1 VRINTPFIIESVVFD
16 GSGVFMSFNI
26 AVAGLKASHKRLEV
40 AGNNI
45 ANVGTAGFKSSR
57 AEFSAVYAS
66 THLGGGAAA
75 GSGVSLAN
83 VSQDFSAGA
92 VLSGQGRQ
100 LDMRIQG
107 KGFFVM
113 SDDGALSYSR
123 AGAFQKDANDFV
135 IDNHGSRLQGYGVNA
150 KGEVISGVRTDLK
163 IDTANLSP
171 KATSTVG
178 QTINLD
184 ASAPSLAALPVFDP
198 NDARTYTR
206 VHGQTIQDAGV
217 PAVQEVT
224 GKDSQGN
231 VVIVT
236 PAQAAIAPQDHELKQ
251 YFVRADDNQWTS
263 YVLIDGVN
271 PLDPAVRTP
280 LQMGLNKSP
289 GGNVAL
295 STASAFIDKVSDTEL
310 ALRNWIPA
318 HNVNGN
324 WSVSGAASGGP
335 VSLMLTDGGK
345 PLLDDADAL
354 MTRPLPTFDRND
366 ITTYN
371 KTFPST
377 VYDSLGN
384 RHELDQYFIKDG
396 NNSWKLHVL
405 VNGRNPVDPSRTD
418 PLTASVVFDSA
429 GGVQSLVG
437 GPGLA
442 ASNGKLTVAGW
453 VPSKLEDTKKGER
466 WIANGAAGNVD
477 GIAID
482 LNKLTQHNAE
492 TARVSPQI
500 DGHASGHIVG
510 LTIDGKGVLSASFDN
525 GLHRKI
531 GQVMLATFA
540 NEQGLQPTSETR
552 WRETYDSGVAEY
564 DAAGTG
570 SLGAVISGSLEGS
583 NVQLTDELVELIQA
597 QTSYQANSKT
607 LSTEA
612 EIMQTLIRAT

>member
-1 VRINTPFIIESVVFD
+1 
-16 GSGVFMSFNI
+16 MSFNI

-66 THLGGGAAA
+66 THLGGGAAD
-75 GSGVSLAN
+75 GSGVRVAN
-83 VSQDFSAGA
+83 VSQNFSAGA
-92 VLSGQGRQ
+92 VLAGQGRQ
-100 LDMRIQG
+100 LDLRIEG

-113 SDDGALSYSR
+113 SDDGALTYSR
-123 AGAFQKDANDFV
+123 AGAFEKDANDFV
-135 IDNHGSRLQGYGVNA
+135 IDNHGSRLQGYGIND
-150 KGEVISGVRTDLK
+150 KGEVMSGVRTDLK
-163 IDTANLSP
+163 IDTANMSP
-171 KATSTVG
+171 KATTTVG
-178 QTINLD
+178 QIINLNS
-184 ASAPSLAALPVFDP
+184 SAPSLAALPVFDP
-198 NDARTYTR
+198 ADASTYTR

-217 PAVQEVT
+217 PAVKEVT
-224 GKDSQGN
+224 ATDSQGN
-231 VVIVT
+231 IVVVT
-236 PAQAAIAPQDHELKQ
+236 PAKAAIAPQDHDLKQ
-251 YFVRADDNQWTS
+251 YFVRTDDNQWAS

-271 PLDPAVRTP
+271 PLDPTTRSP
-280 LQMGLNKSP
+280 LQIGLTKTP
-289 GGNVAL
+289 AGNVTL

-310 ALRNWIPA
+310 ALRNWTPA

-324 WSVSGAASGGP
+324 WSVSGAANAGP
-335 VSLMLTDGGK
+335 VKLPLIDGAAS
-345 PLLDDADAL
+345 LLDDTDPL
-354 MTRPLPTFDRND
+354 MARPVPLFDRND
-366 ITTYN
+366 ITTFN

-384 RHELDQYFIKDG
+384 RHELDQYFVEDG

-405 VNGRNPVDPSRTD
+405 VNGRNPADPSRTD
-418 PLTASVVFDSA
+418 PLTASVVFDSS
-429 GGVQSLVG
+429 GRVQSMVG

-442 ASNGKLTVAGW
+442 ASNGKLTLAGW
-453 VPSKLEDTKKGER
+453 VPSKLESSQKGGR

-477 GIAID
+477 GITID

-492 TARVSPQI
+492 TARISPQI
-500 DGHASGHIVG
+500 DGHSSGQIVG
-510 LTIDGKGVLSASFDN
+510 LVIDGKGVMSASFDN

-540 NEQGLQPTSETR
+540 NEQGLQPISNTR
-552 WRETYDSGVAEY
+552 WRETHDSGVAEY

-570 SLGAVISGSLEGS
+570 SLGAVISGALEGS

>member
-1 VRINTPFIIESVVFD
+1 
-16 GSGVFMSFNI
+16 MSFNI

-57 AEFSAVYAS
+57 PEFSAVYAS
-66 THLGGGAAA
+66 THLGGGTAA
-75 GSGVSLAN
+75 GSGVQVAN
-83 VSQDFSAGA
+83 VSQDFSAGT
-92 VLSGQGRQ
+92 VLSSQGRQ

-123 AGAFQKDANDFV
+123 AGAFQKDANDYV

-150 KGEVISGVRTDLK
+150 TGEILSGVRTDLR
-163 IDTANLSP
+163 IDTANMSP
-171 KATSTVG
+171 KATSSVG

-184 ASAPSLAALPVFDP
+184 SSAPSLAALPVFNPD
-198 NDARTYTR
+198 DARTYTR
-206 VHGQTIQDAGV
+206 VHTQTVQDAGV
-217 PAVQEVT
+217 PEVKEVT
-224 GKDSQGN
+224 GTDSQGN
-231 VVIVT
+231 VVVLT
-236 PAQAAIAPQDHELKQ
+236 PAKAAIAPQDHELRQ
-251 YFVRADDNQWTS
+251 YFVRTDDNQWTS
-263 YVLIDGVN
+263 YLLIDGVN
-271 PLDPAVRTP
+271 PLDPTTRSP
-280 LQMGLNKSP
+280 LQIGLTKSP
-289 GGNVAL
+289 SGNVVL
-295 STASAFIDKVSDTEL
+295 STASAAIDKVSDTEL
-310 ALRNWIPA
+310 ALRDWKPA
-318 HNVNGN
+318 HNVNGSWN
-324 WSVSGAASGGP
+324 ASGAASTGSI
-335 VSLMLTDGGK
+335 SLPLVDGAT

-354 MTRPLPTFDRND
+354 MTRPVPPFDLTD

-371 KTFPST
+371 KTFPSS

-384 RHELDQYFIKDG
+384 RHALDQYFVKDG

-405 VNGRNPVDPSRTD
+405 VNGRNPTDPSRTD
-418 PLTASVVFDSA
+418 PLTASVVFDSN

-442 ASNGKLTVAGW
+442 ASNGTLTLEGW
-453 VPSKLEDTKKGER
+453 VPSKMEDANKGGR

-477 GIAID
+477 GITID
-482 LNKLTQHNAE
+482 FNKLTQHNAE
-492 TARVSPQI
+492 TARISPQI

-510 LTIDGKGVLSASFDN
+510 LVIDGKGVMSASFDN

-531 GQVMLATFA
+531 GQVMLASFA
-540 NEQGLQPTSETR
+540 NEQGLQPTSNTR
-552 WRETYDSGVAEY
+552 WRETHDSGVAEY

-612 EIMQTLIRAT
+612 ELMQTLIRAT

>member
-1 VRINTPFIIESVVFD
+1 
-16 GSGVFMSFNI
+16 MSFNI
-26 AVAGLKASHKRLEV
+26 AVSGLKASHKRLEV

-57 AEFSAVYAS
+57 PEFSAVYAS

-75 GSGVSLAN
+75 GSGVQVVN
-83 VSQDFSAGA
+83 VSQNFSAGSI
-92 VLSGQGRQ
+92 LGGQGRQ

-123 AGAFQKDANDFV
+123 AGAFEKDANDFV
-135 IDNHGSRLQGYGVNA
+135 VDSHGSRLQGYGVNA
-150 KGEVISGVRTDLK
+150 NGEIASGVRTDLK
-163 IDTANLSP
+163 IDTANMAP
-171 KATSTVG
+171 KATSKIG

-184 ASAPSLAALPVFDP
+184 SSAASLAALPVFDP
-198 NDARTYTR
+198 NDPRTYTR
-206 VHGQTIQDAGV
+206 VRTQTIQDAGV
-217 PAVQEVT
+217 PAVKAVT
-224 GKDSQGN
+224 GTDSQGN
-231 VVIVT
+231 VVIIT
-236 PAQAAIAPQDHELKQ
+236 PAKAAVPPQNHALKQ
-251 YFVRADDNQWTS
+251 YFVRTDGNQWTS
-263 YVLIDGVN
+263 HVLIDGVN
-271 PLDPAVRTP
+271 PLDPATRSP
-280 LQMGLNKSP
+280 LQMALIKSP
-289 GGNVAL
+289 GGSVVL
-295 STASAFIDKVSDTEL
+295 STVSAAIDKVSDTEL
-310 ALRNWIPA
+310 ALRNWVPA

-324 WSVSGAASGGP
+324 WTASGAANTGP
-335 VSLMLTDGGK
+335 VSLPLMDG
-345 PLLDDADAL
+345 PAPMLDDADPL
-354 MTRPLPTFDRND
+354 MPRPVPPFDRMD

-384 RHELDQYFIKDG
+384 RHSLDQYFVKDG
-396 NNSWKLHVL
+396 SNSWKLHVL
-405 VNGRNPVDPSRTD
+405 VNGRHPADPSRTD
-418 PLTASVVFDSA
+418 PLTASVVFDSN

-437 GPGLA
+437 GPGFA

-453 VPSKLEDTKKGER
+453 VPSKQENAQAGGR
-466 WIANGAAGNVD
+466 WVGNGAAGNVD
-477 GIAID
+477 GITLD
-482 LNKLTQHNAE
+482 LNRLTQHNAE

-510 LTIDGKGVLSASFDN
+510 LLIDPKGIMSASFDN

-540 NEQGLQPTSETR
+540 NEQGLQPTSNTR
-552 WRETYDSGVAEY
+552 WKETHDSGVAEY

-570 SLGAVISGSLEGS
+570 SLGSVISGSLEGS

-612 EIMQTLIRAT
+612 EMMQTLIRAT

>member
-1 VRINTPFIIESVVFD
+1 
-16 GSGVFMSFNI
+16 MSFNI

-57 AEFSAVYAS
+57 PEFSAVYAS
-66 THLGGGAAA
+66 THLGGGTAA
-75 GSGVSLAN
+75 GSGVQVAN

-92 VLSGQGRQ
+92 VLSSQGRQ
-100 LDMRIQG
+100 LDMRVQG

-123 AGAFQKDANDFV
+123 AGAFQKDANDYV

-150 KGEVISGVRTDLK
+150 KGEILSGVRTDLR
-163 IDTANLSP
+163 IDTANMSP
-171 KATSTVG
+171 KATSSVG

-184 ASAPSLAALPVFDP
+184 SSAPSLAALPVFNPD
-198 NDARTYTR
+198 DARTYTR
-206 VHGQTIQDAGV
+206 VHTQTVQDAGV
-217 PAVQEVT
+217 PEVKEVT
-224 GKDSQGN
+224 GTDSQGN
-231 VVIVT
+231 VVVLT
-236 PAQAAIAPQDHELKQ
+236 PAKAAVAPQDHELRQ
-251 YFVRADDNQWTS
+251 YFVRTDDNQWTS
-263 YVLIDGVN
+263 YLLIDGVN
-271 PLDPAVRTP
+271 PLDPTTRSP
-280 LQMGLNKSP
+280 LQIGLTKSP
-289 GGNVAL
+289 SGNVVL
-295 STASAFIDKVSDTEL
+295 STASAAIDKVSDTEL
-310 ALRNWIPA
+310 ALRDWKPA
-318 HNVNGN
+318 HNINGSWN
-324 WSVSGAASGGP
+324 ASGAASTGSI
-335 VSLMLTDGGK
+335 SLPLVDGAT

-354 MTRPLPTFDRND
+354 MTRPVPPFDLTD

-371 KTFPST
+371 KTFPSS

-384 RHELDQYFIKDG
+384 RHALDQYFVKDG

-405 VNGRNPVDPSRTD
+405 VNGRNPADPSRTD
-418 PLTASVVFDSA
+418 PLTASVVFDSN

-442 ASNGKLTVAGW
+442 ASNGTLTLEGW
-453 VPSKLEDTKKGER
+453 VPSKMEDANKGGR

-477 GIAID
+477 GITID
-482 LNKLTQHNAE
+482 FNKLTQHNAE
-492 TARVSPQI
+492 TARISPQI

-510 LTIDGKGVLSASFDN
+510 LVIDGKGVMSASFDN

-531 GQVMLATFA
+531 GQVMLASFA
-540 NEQGLQPTSETR
+540 NEQGLQPTSNTR
-552 WRETYDSGVAEY
+552 WRETHDSGVAEY

-612 EIMQTLIRAT
+612 ELMQTLIRAT

>member
-1 VRINTPFIIESVVFD
+1 
-16 GSGVFMSFNI
+16 MSFNI

-75 GSGVSLAN
+75 GSGVQLAN
-83 VSQDFSAGA
+83 VSQDFSAGG
-92 VLSGQGRQ
+92 VLSSQGRQ

-123 AGAFQKDANDFV
+123 AGAFQKDANDYV

-150 KGEVISGVRTDLK
+150 KGEVISGVRTDLR
-163 IDTANLSP
+163 IDTANMSP

-184 ASAPSLAALPVFDP
+184 SSAPSLAALPVFDP
-198 NDARTYTR
+198 DDARTYTR
-206 VHGQTIQDAGV
+206 VRTQTVQDAGV
-217 PAVQEVT
+217 PEITEVT
-224 GKDSQGN
+224 GTDGQGN
-231 VVIVT
+231 AVVLT
-236 PAQAAIAPQDHELKQ
+236 PGKPAIAPQDHELQ
-251 YFVRADDNQWTS
+251 HYFVRADDNQWTS
-263 YVLIDGVN
+263 YLLIDGVN
-271 PLDPAVRTP
+271 PLDPTTRSP
-280 LQMGLNKSP
+280 LQMGLTTSP
-289 GGNVAL
+289 SGNVVL
-295 STASAFIDKVSDTEL
+295 STASAAIDKVSDTEL
-310 ALRNWIPA
+310 ALRNWKPA
-318 HNVNGN
+318 HNVNGQ
-324 WSVSGAASGGP
+324 WSVSGAASAGP
-335 VSLMLTDGGK
+335 ISLPLVDGAT
-345 PLLDDADAL
+345 PLLDEADAL
-354 MTRPLPTFDRND
+354 MTRPVPTFDRTD
-366 ITTYN
+366 TTTYN
-371 KTFPST
+371 KTFPSS

-384 RHELDQYFIKDG
+384 RHELDQYFVKDG

-405 VNGRNPVDPSRTD
+405 VNGRNPADPSRTD
-418 PLTASVVFDSA
+418 PLTASVVFDSH

-437 GPGLA
+437 GPGLS
-442 ASNGKLTVAGW
+442 ASNGKLTLAGW
-453 VPSKLEDTKKGER
+453 VPSRMEGVNKGGS
-466 WIANGAAGNVD
+466 WIANGAAGNAE
-477 GIAID
+477 GISID

-492 TARVSPQI
+492 TARISPQI

-510 LTIDGKGVLSASFDN
+510 LVIDGKGIMSASFDN

-531 GQVMLATFA
+531 GQVMLASFA
-540 NEQGLQPTSETR
+540 NEQGLQPTSNTR
-552 WRETYDSGVAEY
+552 WRETHDSGVAEY

-612 EIMQTLIRAT
+612 ELMQTLIRAT

>member
-1 VRINTPFIIESVVFD
+1 
-16 GSGVFMSFNI
+16 MSFNI
-26 AVAGLKASHKRLEV
+26 AVAGLKASHNRLEV

-75 GSGVSLAN
+75 GSGVQLAN
-83 VSQDFSAGA
+83 VSQNFSAGA

-123 AGAFQKDANDFV
+123 AGAFQKDADDFV
-135 IDNHGSRLQGYGVNA
+135 IDNHGSRLQGYGVNE

-163 IDTANLSP
+163 IDTANMSP
-171 KATSTVG
+171 KATTAMG

-184 ASAPSLAALPVFDP
+184 SSAPSLAALPVFDP

-206 VHGQTIQDAGV
+206 VRTQTIKDAGV
-217 PAVQEVT
+217 PEIKEVT
-224 GKDSQGN
+224 STDGQGN

-236 PAQAAIAPQDHELKQ
+236 PARPAIAPQDHELKQ
-251 YFVRADDNQWTS
+251 YFVRSEDNQWTS

-271 PLDPAVRTP
+271 PLDPTTLSP
-280 LQMGLNKSP
+280 LQMGLTKTP
-289 GGNVAL
+289 GGNVVL
-295 STASAFIDKVSDTEL
+295 STASAAIDKVSDTEM
-310 ALRNWIPA
+310 ALRNWKPA

-324 WSVSGAASGGP
+324 WTASGVASAGP
-335 VSLMLTDGGK
+335 VSLPLTDGAA
-345 PLLDDADAL
+345 PLLDDTDAL
-354 MTRPLPTFDRND
+354 MTRPVPTFDRTD

-384 RHELDQYFIKDG
+384 RHELDQYFVKDG

-405 VNGRNPVDPSRTD
+405 VNGRHPADPSRTD
-418 PLTASVVFDSA
+418 PLTASVVFDSN

-453 VPSKLEDTKKGER
+453 VPSKVEGGR
-466 WIANGAAGNVD
+466 WIANGAAGNID
-477 GIAID
+477 GITID

-492 TARVSPQI
+492 TARISPQI
-500 DGHASGHIVG
+500 DGHAAGHIVG
-510 LTIDGKGVLSASFDN
+510 LVIDGKGVMSASFDN

-540 NEQGLQPTSETR
+540 NEQGLQPSSNTR
-552 WRETYDSGVAEY
+552 WRETHDSGVAEY
-564 DAAGTG
+564 GAAGTA

-612 EIMQTLIRAT
+612 EMMQTLIRAT

>member
-1 VRINTPFIIESVVFD
+1 
-16 GSGVFMSFNI
+16 MSFSI

-66 THLGGGAAA
+66 THLGGGTAA
-75 GSGVSLAN
+75 GSGVQLAN
-83 VSQDFSAGA
+83 VSQDFSAGGI
-92 VLSGQGRQ
+92 LSSSGRQ

-123 AGAFQKDANDFV
+123 AGAFQRDANDYV

-150 KGEVISGVRTDLK
+150 KGEVISGVRTDLR
-163 IDTANLSP
+163 IDTANMSP

-184 ASAPSLAALPVFDP
+184 SSAASLAALPAFDP
-198 NDARTYTR
+198 DDARTYTR
-206 VHGQTIQDAGV
+206 VRTQTVQDAGV
-217 PAVQEVT
+217 PAVKEVT
-224 GKDSQGN
+224 GKDDQGN
-231 VVIVT
+231 VVITT
-236 PAQAAIAPQDHELKQ
+236 PAKAAIPPQDHELRQ
-251 YFVRADDNQWTS
+251 YFVRTDDNQWTS
-263 YVLIDGVN
+263 YLLIDGVN
-271 PLDPAVRTP
+271 PLDPTTRSP
-280 LQMGLNKSP
+280 LQMGLTKSP
-289 GGNVAL
+289 SGNVVL
-295 STASAFIDKVSDTEL
+295 STASAAIDKVSDTEL
-310 ALRNWIPA
+310 ALRDWKPA

-324 WSVSGAASGGP
+324 WSASGAASTGP
-335 VSLMLTDGGK
+335 ISLPLVDGAT

-354 MTRPLPTFDRND
+354 MTRPVPTFDRTD

-371 KTFPST
+371 KTFTSS

-384 RHELDQYFIKDG
+384 RHDLDQYFVKDG
-396 NNSWKLHVL
+396 SNSWKLHVL
-405 VNGRNPVDPSRTD
+405 VNGRNPADPSRTD
-418 PLTASVVFDSA
+418 PLTASVVFDSN

-442 ASNGKLTVAGW
+442 ASNGKLTLAGW
-453 VPSKLEDTKKGER
+453 VPSKMEGVNKGGR

-477 GIAID
+477 GITID
-482 LNKLTQHNAE
+482 FNKLTQHNAE
-492 TARVSPQI
+492 TARISPQI

-510 LTIDGKGVLSASFDN
+510 LVIDAKGVMSASFDN

-531 GQVMLATFA
+531 GQVMLASFA
-540 NEQGLQPTSETR
+540 NEQGLQPTSNTR
-552 WRETYDSGVAEY
+552 WRETHDSGVAEY
-564 DAAGTG
+564 DGAGTG
-570 SLGAVISGSLEGS
+570 SMGAVISGSLEGS
-583 NVQLTDELVELIQA
+583 NVQLTDELVQLIQA

-612 EIMQTLIRAT
+612 ELMQTLIRAT